1 MDGSVVE
8 PGRGVAG
15 DSVLPPDQIAD
26 PGQGHGPDWLD
37 ATLAARLPELVRIR
51 RTVHAHPEL
60 SRAESATTALILRT
74 LAAADIRGELLSTGT
89 GVVAEIGSG
98 PRAVGLRADIDALP
112 LPEHS
117 GLPFASTVP
126 RVAHACGHDVHL
138 TVLLGTAL
146 ALAASP
152 DLPGRIRLVF
162 QPAEEIMPGG
172 SHNVVASGALDGL
185 ERIFALHC
193 DPRLAV
199 GQVGLKSGPI
209 TSTSDLVE
217 VSVSGP
223 GGHTARPHLTAD
235 IVYALGTVITGLG
248 ALLGRRMDP
257 RWVPVMTWG
266 AVHAGEAA
274 NTIPQ
279 TGSLRG
285 TLRMMDREGWDAAHV
300 LVPELIAELV
310 APTGVTVAV
319 NYRRGVPPVVNDP
332 VSAEL
337 LRTAAL
343 AAVGPAG
350 LAAAQQS
357 TGAEDFAIM
366 LEHLPGAL
374 ARLGVWDGRAPQVDL
389 HSAAFRAD
397 ERAIPVG
404 VRLMVHAALAAL
416 APVPPPLG

>member
-1 MDGSVVE
+1 
-8 PGRGVAG
+8 
-15 DSVLPPDQIAD
+15 
-26 PGQGHGPDWLD
+26 
-37 ATLAARLPELVRIR
+37 
-51 RTVHAHPEL
+51 
-60 SRAESATTALILRT
+60 
-74 LAAADIRGELLSTGT
+74 
-89 GVVAEIGSG
+89 
-98 PRAVGLRADIDALP
+98 
-112 LPEHS
+112 
-117 GLPFASTVP
+117 
-126 RVAHACGHDVHL
+126 
-138 TVLLGTAL
+138 
-146 ALAASP
+146 
-152 DLPGRIRLVF
+152 VF

>member
-1 MDGSVVE
+1 MKGSVIE
-8 PGRGVAG
+8 PDRVT
-15 DSVLPPDQIAD
+15 D
-26 PGQGHGPDWLD
+26 PGAGRGPDWLD
-37 ATLAARLPELVRIR
+37 ATLAARLGDLVGIR

-74 LAAADIRGELLSTGT
+74 LSAAGIRGELLSTGT

-98 PRAVGLRADIDALP
+98 ARSVGLRADIDALP

-126 RVAHACGHDVHL
+126 LVAHACGHDVHL
-138 TVLLGTAL
+138 TVLLGAAL
-146 ALAASP
+146 ALAAAP
-152 DLPGRIRLVF
+152 ELPGRIRMIF
-162 QPAEEIMPGG
+162 QPAEEVMPGG
-172 SHNVVASGALDGL
+172 SHDVVASGALNGL

-217 VSVSGP
+217 VNVSGP

-248 ALLGRRMDP
+248 GLLGRRMDP

-274 NTIPQ
+274 NTISQ

-285 TLRMMDREGWDAAHV
+285 TLRMMDRAGWDTAYL
-300 LVPELIAELV
+300 LVPELITELL
-310 APTGVTVAV
+310 APTGVQVAV

-337 LRTAAL
+337 LRTAVL
-343 AAVGPAG
+343 AAVGPTG
-350 LAAAQQS
+350 LAVAQQS
-357 TGAEDFAIM
+357 TGAEDFAVM

-389 HSAAFRAD
+389 HSAGFRAD
-397 ERAIPVG
+397 ERAIAVG
-404 VRLMVHAALAAL
+404 VRLMVHAVLAAL
-416 APVPPPLG
+416 APLPPPLG